1 MVYLQ
6 TTYELCFGGSVFWIF
21 WIMWFFQ
28 WKYKYRC
35 IHVYVRF
42 KDDKH
47 VIWMWIWLILKN
59 ISLLDRIWSLWLVFF
74 PLTRHQTS
82 YSGSAGWYF
91 RYQSIHIQIAYTYL
105 IFYIL
110 LWILLVNKVNVW
122 KPWIFN
128 TRSVCPLHF

>member
-1 MVYLQ
+1 
-6 TTYELCFGGSVFWIF
+6 
-21 WIMWFFQ
+21 
-28 WKYKYRC
+28 
-35 IHVYVRF
+35 
-42 KDDKH
+42 
-47 VIWMWIWLILKN
+47 MWIWLILKN

-74 PLTRHQTS
+74 LLTRHQTS

-91 RYQSIHIQIAYTYL
+91 RYQSIHIQITYTYL

>member
-1 MVYLQ
+1 
-6 TTYELCFGGSVFWIF
+6 
-21 WIMWFFQ
+21 
-28 WKYKYRC
+28 
-35 IHVYVRF
+35 
-42 KDDKH
+42 
-47 VIWMWIWLILKN
+47 MWIWLILKN

-74 PLTRHQTS
+74 PLTCHQTS